1 MANAT
6 YRGRMIVNDT
16 DYTGSFV
23 DPNPSGVATDDL
35 NTVGIDGKIFNIAGG
50 GGSSV
55 IPNPSGT
62 PTATLSSIQINGVI
76 YAIEGGGGSSEH
88 YSPYNLTVGIS
99 GTSKFEET
107 EE

>member
-1 MANAT
+1 ME
-6 YRGRMIVNDT
+6 RGRIIVNNT

-23 DPNPSGVATDDL
+23 TPNPSEPPTKDL
-35 NTVGIDGKIFNIAGG
+35 NTVEIEGEVYNIQG

-99 GTSKFEET
+99 GMSKFEET

>member
-6 YRGRMIVNDT
+6 YRGRIIVNDT

-55 IPNPSGT
+55 VPNPSGT
-62 PTATLSSIQINGVI
+62 PTATLSSI
-76 YAIEGGGGSSEH
+76 
-88 YSPYNLTVGIS
+88 
-99 GTSKFEET
+99 
-107 EE
+107 